1 MCRFLSDYDRLQF
14 RHICSISH
22 TQLEGIQQ
30 LFGNVTMVLRR
41 MAKGREGD
49 FRVIS
54 TEVMMKTMKLEE
66 ISKEK
71 ST

>member
-1 MCRFLSDYDRLQF
+1 MCRFLSDYDRLHL

-30 LFGNVTMVLRR
+30 VVGNVTMVLRR

-54 TEVMMKTMKLEE
+54 TEVMMETMKLEE